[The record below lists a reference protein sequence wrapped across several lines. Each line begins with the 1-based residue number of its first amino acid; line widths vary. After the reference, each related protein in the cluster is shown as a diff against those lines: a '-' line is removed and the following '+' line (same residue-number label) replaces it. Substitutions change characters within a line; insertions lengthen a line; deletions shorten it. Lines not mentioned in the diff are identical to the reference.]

1 MTTPELREEPS
12 RAEDQPVTTIDVERY
27 LSGRLEEQI
36 NYYEKAASRAKL
48 MHVRLQS
55 GIIVLSVMVPV
66 AVSRPQDWSGWLRFL
81 VVAASLLLPAM
92 TGLTSF
98 RKYGETWISY
108 RTTAELL
115 KSEKYLFLTGS
126 GRYRGNPNA
135 FHDLVEAVE
144 ALLIAE
150 HTKFRSA
157 FTEVRQAAGGRE
169 ETPRHAAEK
178 AA

>member
-1 MTTPELREEPS
+1 MTTPELQEEPS
-12 RAEDQPVTTIDVERY
+12 RAADPPVTAIDVEAY
-27 LSGRLEEQI
+27 LSGRLEDQI
-36 NYYEKAASRAKL
+36 VYYGKAAGRAKQ

-55 GIIVLSVMVPV
+55 AIIVLSVMVPV
-66 AVSRPQDWSGWLRFL
+66 AVSHPQDWSGWLRIPVL
-81 VVAASLLLPAM
+81 AASLLLPAM

-115 KSEKYLFLTGS
+115 KTEKYLYLTGS
-126 GRYRGNPNA
+126 GRYRDNPNA

-150 HTKFRSA
+150 HTKFRAS
-157 FTEVRQAAGGRE
+157 FTEVRQAPGGHDKAPRKAGDQP
-169 ETPRHAAEK
+169 T
-178 AA
+178 